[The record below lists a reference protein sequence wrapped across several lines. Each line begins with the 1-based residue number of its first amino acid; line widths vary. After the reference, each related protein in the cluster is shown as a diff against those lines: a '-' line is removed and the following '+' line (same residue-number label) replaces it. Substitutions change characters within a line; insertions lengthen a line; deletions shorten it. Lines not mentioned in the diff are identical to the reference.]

1 MLRLDLN
8 LFCFSDITR
17 EQLVRNVIGA
27 LRKLESANLRSDFN
41 ADFHYMSCEQFLLT
55 IYYAGI
61 NNVCYTNAEKLEIGP
76 LFHRTRR
83 YVSFLL
89 GCCEYGFL
97 TTPITYSKLERS
109 GLEFLMNDYSDFPA
123 EKEGTKTLKED
134 FEEIKE
140 FDDVEGWDI
149 LFKQYTPDGLYFPES
164 APPDPR
170 VPRSH
175 FWWFTDLD

>member
-8 LFCFSDITR
+8 LFCFSKVTR
-17 EQLVRNVIGA
+17 EQLVRNVIRA
-27 LRKLESANLRSDFN
+27 LRKLENLNMRPDIETK
-41 ADFHYMSCEQFLLT
+41 FHYTVCEQFLLT

-61 NNVCYTNAEKLEIGP
+61 HNVHYTDAEKLEIGP
-76 LFHRTRR
+76 LFHRIRG
-83 YVSFLL
+83 YISFLV
-89 GCCEYGFL
+89 GSCEYGFY
-97 TTPITYSKLERS
+97 TTAITYSKLERS

-149 LFKQYTPDGLYFPES
+149 LFKEYTPDDCYFPES